1 MPHLTDAVIKRLPLP
16 AEGNRVHYDEIGGF
30 GVRVTAG
37 GARSFVLNYVTR
49 AGRERRLTLGGF
61 PNWTVAAAAR
71 QKARELKRLI
81 DDGGD
86 PLGDIEDERAAP
98 TVAELIER
106 FQAEHVVRKRPSTVR
121 TYRQMLDL
129 HIGPHFGRH
138 RKVSDVRFEA
148 STRCTARSPG
158 AARPTRR
165 IAASGSRRCSRWRC
179 AGACATTIPAR
190 ASRRTTR
197 PTQNIPVRRRIG
209 SAYQGAGRVFGW
221 PNRQCHSCI
230 AAQRLPPRRGAR
242 HALGGHR
249 SQRRRLDKAGQHD
262 QTAQRSRS
270 AHVGTTASA
279 PVGNPRGAG
288 QKKYPK
294 RPLGEFVFPSSGG
307 TGHLVEIKK
316 GWASVCKAAGITGL
330 RVHDLRHSFAS
341 QLASGGASLPLIGAL
356 LGHSNPTT
364 TGRYAHL
371 LSDPLKDA
379 VERVGAIVAAASS
392 PPAAPVPISRRYD
405 HGR

>member
-1 MPHLTDAVIKRLPLP
+1 M
-16 AEGNRVHYDEIGGF
+16 
-30 GVRVTAG
+30 
-37 GARSFVLNYVTR
+37 
-49 AGRERRLTLGGF
+49 
-61 PNWTVAAAAR
+61 
-71 QKARELKRLI
+71 
-81 DDGGD
+81 
-86 PLGDIEDERAAP
+86 
-98 TVAELIER
+98 
-106 FQAEHVVRKRPSTVR
+106 RKRPSTVR

-138 RKVSDVRFEA
+138 RKVSDVRFEDIDA
-148 STRCTARSPG
+148 LHRKITRGGSPYQ
-158 AARPTRR
+158 AN
-165 IAASGSRRCSRWRC
+165 RCVAVLSKMFSLAVRWRMRDDNPC
-179 AGACATTIPAR
+179 KGVEKNYEAKRKRYLSADEL
-190 ASRRTTR
+190 
-197 PTQNIPVRRRIG
+197 VRLTKALAEYSDGQVANVI
-209 SAYQGAGRVFGW
+209 RVLLLSG
-221 PNRQCHSCI
+221 C
-230 AAQRLPPRRGAR
+230 RRGE
-242 HALGGHR
+242 ALGMRWADIDLSGGVWTKPG
-249 SQRRRLDKAGQHD
+249 STTK
-262 QTAQRSRS
+262 QRSD
-270 AHVGTTASA
+270 HVVPMSA
-279 PVGNPRGAG
+279 PLRQLLSEIRTEQAN
-288 QKKYPK
+288 KNPK

-316 GWASVCKAAGITGL
+316 GWASVCKAAGITSL